1 MMSTIENQNTVP
13 ILILGPRG
21 SGKTTFLYKTYFK
34 YATDNPDT
42 HFDVI
47 STPTYNVE
55 IIPYKSHLYQLWDFA
70 GNNNNDNNNNLYA
83 LKKSSLE
90 ISSCLQYI
98 KDNIRVIIY
107 MVDSVEYS
115 KPRVSAKSR
124 ENMVWLLSNFD
135 KVLENTII
143 ITVCNKQSEGVMD
156 IQDIGNCWV
165 KDKSLME
172 LLKGHD
178 WRVFGS
184 ESRTGKGIDSILE
197 YITLKLEH
205 RKILLVT
212 PWDSLPNPNHQSD
225 LEFKQWFYQEKQF
238 LFFDHY
244 CLIRIIY
251 LTIMNEKPPSTLYD
265 ILSSQLLTAD
275 STPNNNNT
283 IHYSETQTLFWIQ
296 MVSFSLLKYPLLE
309 GEDNNFNDFLLRCKL
324 QQDGWKEYYTFKL
337 FYSSKAAKQF
347 LPPDK
352 KSLPNAFKSSSL
364 ALKGRHL
371 EIDYQVL

>member
-1 MMSTIENQNTVP
+1 
-13 ILILGPRG
+13 
-21 SGKTTFLYKTYFK
+21 
-34 YATDNPDT
+34 
-42 HFDVI
+42 
-47 STPTYNVE
+47 
-55 IIPYKSHLYQLWDFA
+55 
-70 GNNNNDNNNNLYA
+70 
-83 LKKSSLE
+83 
-90 ISSCLQYI
+90 
-98 KDNIRVIIY
+98 

-115 KPRVSAKSR
+115 KPSVSEKSR

-156 IQDIGNCWV
+156 IQDIGNSWV
-165 KDKSLME
+165 KDKVLME

-184 ESRTGKGIDSILE
+184 ESGTGKGIDSILE
-197 YITLKLEH
+197 YITLKLEQ
-205 RKILLVT
+205 RNNLVT
-212 PWDSLPNPNHQSD
+212 PWDNLPNPNHLSD
-225 LEFKQWFYQEKQF
+225 LEFKLWFYQEKQF

-251 LTIMNEKPPSTLYD
+251 LTIMNGKPPSILYD
-265 ILSSQLLTAD
+265 ILSSQLLTVD
-275 STPNNNNT
+275 PTTNNT

-309 GEDNNFNDFLLRCKL
+309 GEDNNFNDFLLRSKL
-324 QQDGWKEYYTFKL
+324 QQDGWKEYYTLKL
-337 FYSSKAAKQF
+337 FYSSRAAKQF

-352 KSLPNAFKSSSL
+352 KTLPNAFKSSSL

>member
-1 MMSTIENQNTVP
+1 MR
-13 ILILGPRG
+13 PRG

-70 GNNNNDNNNNLYA
+70 GNNINDNNIYNLCV
-83 LKKSSLE
+83 LKESSLE

-115 KPRVSAKSR
+115 KTSVSAKSR
-124 ENMVWLLSNFD
+124 ENMVWLLSNYD

-143 ITVCNKQSEGVMD
+143 ITVCNKQSEGAMD

-165 KDKSLME
+165 KDKALME

-205 RKILLVT
+205 RNNLLVT

-265 ILSSQLLTAD
+265 ILSSELLTAD
-275 STPNNNNT
+275 STPNNNT
-283 IHYSETQTLFWIQ
+283 IRYSETQTLFWIQ

-324 QQDGWKEYYTFKL
+324 QQDGWKEYYTLKL